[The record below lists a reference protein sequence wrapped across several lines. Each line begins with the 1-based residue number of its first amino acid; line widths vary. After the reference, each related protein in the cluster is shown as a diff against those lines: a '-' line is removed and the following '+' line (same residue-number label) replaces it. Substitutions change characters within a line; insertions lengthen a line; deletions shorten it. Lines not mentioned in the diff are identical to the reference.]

1 MAFEGGKQSEE
12 DGEREFKHLGEVGD
26 TILGQCDTEVLLH
39 TSDEDIIGA
48 EDGAR
53 VLDDGE
59 EEFQREKLGT

>member
-1 MAFEGGKQSEE
+1 MAFEGGEQSEE

-26 TILGQCDTEVLLH
+26 AILGQCNTEVLLH
-39 TSDEDIIGA
+39 ASDEDIFGA

>member
-1 MAFEGGKQSEE
+1 MAFEGREQSEE

-26 TILGQCDTEVLLH
+26 AILGQCDTEILLYA
-39 TSDEDIIGA
+39 SDEDIIGT
-48 EDGAR
+48 EDRAR

>member
-1 MAFEGGKQSEE
+1 VAFEGREQSEE

-26 TILGQCDTEVLLH
+26 AILGECDTEILLH

-48 EDGAR
+48 EDWAR
-53 VLDDGE
+53 VLDNGE